1 MKILGVEFSFGTG
14 TAFEDENEMLLS
26 GADIV
31 ALIGAIIN
39 MTPQLIEIQNNDPV
53 DGISDGVVDEIE
65 LESPQW
71 MNNRYEPIACSLH
84 DEYEIAIMHKK
95 LIDIRWSGDD
105 GEEYTDKVL
114 PKDILVRDKAEFLV
128 ANTRDNREL
137 CIRLDKIAL
146 L

>member
-1 MKILGVEFSFGTG
+1 
-14 TAFEDENEMLLS
+14 
-26 GADIV
+26 
-31 ALIGAIIN
+31 
-39 MTPQLIEIQNNDPV
+39 
-53 DGISDGVVDEIE
+53 
-65 LESPQW
+65 